1 VVSIDYSEKQ
11 WCGSCDPRVSARMAR
26 EFGVEKANLE
36 GARPS
41 EEAWGELVAFLEGR
55 GVPVGLETRH

>member
-1 VVSIDYSEKQ
+1 
-11 WCGSCDPRVSARMAR
+11 MAR